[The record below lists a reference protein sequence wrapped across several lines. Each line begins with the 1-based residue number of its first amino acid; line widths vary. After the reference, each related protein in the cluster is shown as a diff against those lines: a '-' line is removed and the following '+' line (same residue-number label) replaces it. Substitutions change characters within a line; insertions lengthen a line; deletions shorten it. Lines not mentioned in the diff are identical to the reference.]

1 MQYLNIM
8 EDFNKVSESVEA
20 IQADSN
26 TIKDEG
32 NVLLTNN
39 SMLKAGVGAIVAII
53 ILLLIFKVAKKKPSS
68 PPLP

>member
-32 NVLLTNN
+32 NVPLVK
-39 SMLKAGVGAIVAII
+39 MVI
-53 ILLLIFKVAKKKPSS
+53 KKKIEPINNKF
-68 PPLP
+68 PEQFEEKNIYNNLKI